1 MNSKVNDIKALFN
14 EKLSSVSS
22 SEQVEELRVEFLG
35 KKGLVASLMSELKN
49 VPKKSSRLLPKKERQ
64 S

>member
-14 EKLSSVSS
+14 EKLCSVAS

-35 KKGLVASLMSELKN
+35 KKGLVAEL
-49 VPKKSSRLLPKKERQ
+49 LRQ
-64 S
+64 ALTVL